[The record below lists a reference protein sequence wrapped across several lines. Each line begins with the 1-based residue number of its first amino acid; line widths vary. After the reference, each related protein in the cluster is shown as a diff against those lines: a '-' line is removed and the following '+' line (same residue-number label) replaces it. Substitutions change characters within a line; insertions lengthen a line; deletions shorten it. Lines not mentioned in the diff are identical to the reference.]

1 MGGSD
6 GSNTNTSLLVNVIV
20 RVIFSF
26 IAVFICW
33 VPMRLLWKNREL
45 AGTTLA
51 VVVILLNLRDAINPL
66 IWHDDDIEHWF
77 RGYGW
82 CDLQIYTVVPL
93 QTLYAASVF
102 CIMNNLASQV
112 SLNRVTGLTSS
123 EKRKKLIIQ
132 SLILFPV
139 PLLEVILT
147 YLVQIKRYD
156 VSAVVGCSA
165 AGVYYPNWIFLV
177 FFLLPAP
184 IFAFLAAV
192 FASEFSFLQCVL
204 GTMLI

>member
-1 MGGSD
+1 MDATNSTMSPMDESGNGS
-6 GSNTNTSLLVNVIV
+6 TNTSLLVNVII

-26 IAVFICW
+26 IAVGACW

-51 VVVILLNLRDAINPL
+51 IVVIILNLRDAINPL
-66 IWHDDDIEHWF
+66 IWHNDDIEHWF

-82 CDLQIYTVVPL
+82 CDLQIYTVMPL

-112 SLNRVTGLTSS
+112 ALNRVTGLTSS
-123 EKRKKLIIQ
+123 EKRRKFIFQ

-139 PLLEVILT
+139 PLLQVILT
-147 YLVQIKRYD
+147 YFVQIKRYD
-156 VSAVVGCSA
+156 ISAVIGCSA
-165 AGVYYPNWIFLV
+165 LGVYYPNWMFLV

-192 FASEFSFLQCVL
+192 FA
-204 GTMLI
+204 GKYNP